1 MEQVWK
7 AIASLQE
14 KLMSFYEQIRTI
26 LNTLTTLRHDVERN
40 TRTLKELRTVYIEMS
55 EQPEENNLVAFQ

>member
-14 KLMSFYEQIRTI
+14 KFMSFYEQIRTI

-40 TRTLKELRTVYIEMS
+40 TRTIKELRAVSIEMS
-55 EQPEENNLVAFQ
+55 DPENNLVAFQ

>member
-1 MEQVWK
+1 MDQVWK

-14 KLMSFYEQIRTI
+14 KFMSFYEQIRTI

-40 TRTLKELRTVYIEMS
+40 TRTLKELRDVCIEMS
-55 EQPEENNLVAFQ
+55 EPEKNLVAFQ